1 MLWLTYRQHRLELST
16 LFFVAIA
23 LAALLSYAGIQ
34 ELALRT
40 SLGIDSCVDRLRDEA
55 CANLLR
61 AYREQRS
68 PLQGLFIALLALP
81 ALVAAFIGGPLF
93 SRDFERGTHR
103 LIWTQG
109 ITRVRWAAEKLL
121 GFVIVA
127 AAAAAI
133 LVAVRGF
140 SLPLIGPG
148 MMSPFATYDLDGPAF
163 VAYMVFAVALGAA
176 FSALLRRSVLAMLL
190 SLLTFVGARF
200 VVLTYLRPNFQ
211 PPLVWDIRGPLP
223 TDAWDL
229 QFRYVTADGMDVPA
243 NRVFTLMGKF
253 SGAVAEPFQFN
264 MNAYFAANDVF
275 TTHLYQPADRYWLF
289 QSIEATLFL
298 GVAAALIALTVWLI
312 KRRPA

>member
-1 MLWLTYRQHRLELST
+1 MLWLTYRQHRLELSA
-16 LFFVAIA
+16 LLFVAVA

-40 SLGIDSCVDRLRDEA
+40 SLGVDSCIDRLRDQA

-61 AYREQRS
+61 TYREQRS
-68 PLQGLFIALLALP
+68 PLQGLFIVLLAFP

-109 ITRVRWAAEKLL
+109 ITRVRWVAEKLI

-127 AAAAAI
+127 AASAAI
-133 LVAVRGF
+133 LVAVRGY

-148 MMSPFATYDLDGPAF
+148 TMSPFTTFDLDGPAF
-163 VAYMVFAVALGAA
+163 VAYIVFAVAIGAA

-190 SLLTFVGARF
+190 SLLTFVGARL

-211 PPLVWDIRGPLP
+211 PPLVWDLRAPLP

-229 QFRYVTADGMDVPA
+229 QFRYVTANGMDVPMSK
-243 NRVFTLMGKF
+243 VHTLMGNF

-275 TTHLYQPADRYWLF
+275 TVHLYQPAERYWLF
-289 QSIEATLFL
+289 QSVEAALFL
-298 GVAAALIALTVWLI
+298 AVSAVLVALTVWII
-312 KRRPA
+312 KRRSA